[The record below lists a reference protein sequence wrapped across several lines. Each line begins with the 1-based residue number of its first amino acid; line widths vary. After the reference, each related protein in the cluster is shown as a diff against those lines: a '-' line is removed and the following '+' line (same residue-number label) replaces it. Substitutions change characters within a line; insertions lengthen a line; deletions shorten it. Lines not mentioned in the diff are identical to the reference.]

1 MSNIAK
7 VLFGAL
13 LVLAAGAAVVCLL
26 ALAVMWL
33 LPIATLGAFA
43 PGFVPCLAIITLVF
57 ILRGTVQVKT
67 N

>member
-1 MSNIAK
+1 MSSIAK

-26 ALAVMWL
+26 SLAVMWL
-33 LPIATLGAFA
+33 MPIATLGAFA
-43 PGFVPCLAIITLVF
+43 PGFIPSVAIITLVF
-57 ILRGTVQVKT
+57 ILRGTIQVKT